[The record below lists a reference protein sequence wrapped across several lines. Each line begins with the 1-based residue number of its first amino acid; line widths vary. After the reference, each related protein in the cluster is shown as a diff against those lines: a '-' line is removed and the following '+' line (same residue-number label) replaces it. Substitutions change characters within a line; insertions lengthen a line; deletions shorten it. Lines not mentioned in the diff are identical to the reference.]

1 MILIHYQLGGRSMD
15 FMKKYENAEESEPVT
30 KLVTLV
36 HDEEVIKSMTEYY
49 NVPQSD
55 NSDNLFMTKDE
66 LLAKLQEATDQEE
79 ANLYKELLSYSPCLT
94 DEGNSYKNN
103 PRKVTPNKGDS
114 LEVAYK
120 NGEPNKKLTKKQQ
133 EAKDKADKAKAM
145 TQNTQHEKGNAI
157 LREAYLNPNK
167 VLDLQVFK
175 KACPNNYME
184 ELLVYLVAEYIQQNA
199 RAVLQTLEYDID
211 MLDIPPSLDH
221 YNGWLGTV
229 NHGAI
234 KDIIQSYTI
243 HEKLQV
249 TLMLTSINAK
259 FNSLYYMGLAV
270 RNNEQPDLD
279 INRLIP
285 KVETLMY
292 DKASFT
298 IKKSICNIHYSTQF
312 KEGLLEKPVSK
323 YEWEDLYD
331 RIHPSTVKDLIKY
344 IGIDTF
350 NYQPIT
356 SLVDTIYMI
365 TGTKKDNIDIREYAL
380 SVVKEFLTTDTKHS
394 ILSNYTHEQVE
405 QYTTHAKYY
414 HMVMS
419 NARKSGLNDHQL
431 LVCENIVLDQIII
444 DMDNGVSGSILYES
458 PSIVFFGHK
467 LLVSDIPYHL
477 MVSKSLL
484 QRQEEE
490 AEDYDEVTNIAT
502 VINFKRYSRY
512 HITFKHTKLGRE
524 LYAIKLCN
532 ILNNQW
538 DTPHRVVHYEMYREV
553 GAIMVNELMLGDNSL
568 TDWEKVKEHLT

>member
-1 MILIHYQLGGRSMD
+1 
-15 FMKKYENAEESEPVT
+15 MKKYENTEEHEPVT

-36 HDEEVIKSMTEYY
+36 HDEEVVKTLTEYY
-49 NVPQSD
+49 NVPQAE
-55 NSDNLFMTKDE
+55 NANNLFMTNNE
-66 LLAKLQEATDQEE
+66 LLIRLQEDLTPQEE
-79 ANLYKELLSYSPCLT
+79 ADTYKELLSYSPCLT
-94 DEGNSYKNN
+94 DEGNSYKNK
-103 PRKVTPNKGDS
+103 PRKVSPNKGNI
-114 LEVAYK
+114 LEVAHK
-120 NGEPNKKLTKKQQ
+120 NGEPDKKLTKKQQ
-133 EAKDKADKAKAM
+133 EAKDKADKAMALTK
-145 TQNTQHEKGNAI
+145 NTQHEKGNAI
-157 LREAYLNPNK
+157 LREAYLDPNK

-199 RAVLQTLEYDID
+199 RAVLQTLEYDQAMD

-270 RNNEQPDLD
+270 RNNEQPDLE
-279 INRLIP
+279 ISRLIP

-350 NYQPIT
+350 NYQSIT
-356 SLVDTIYMI
+356 SLVETIYMI
-365 TGTKKDNIDIREYAL
+365 TGTKTEGVDLREYAL
-380 SVVKEFLTTDTKHS
+380 NVIKEFLTTDTTPS
-394 ILSNYTHEQVE
+394 ILSKYTHEQVE
-405 QYTTHAKYY
+405 QYTVHAKYY
-414 HMVMS
+414 QTVMS
-419 NARKSGLNDHQL
+419 NAMKAGLNDEQL
-431 LVCENIVLDQIII
+431 LVCENIVLDQVII
-444 DMDNGVSGSILYES
+444 DMDNGVSGAILYES
-458 PSIVFFGHK
+458 PSIAFFGHK
-467 LLVSDIPYHL
+467 LLVSDVPYHL
-477 MVSKSLL
+477 LVSKNLL
-484 QRQEEE
+484 ERQEEE
-490 AEDYDEVTNIAT
+490 YDEELSVAK
-502 VINFKRYSRY
+502 VINFKRYSKY
-512 HITFKHTKLGRE
+512 NITFKHTKLGRE

-532 ILNNQW
+532 IINNQW
-538 DTPHRVVHYEMYREV
+538 SSPHRVAHYELYREV